1 MTKFNYSKA
10 YSEFKQNTEKEK
22 IFFLENGM
30 TAENVDIII
39 EYSKQQFRND
49 CAYHEH
55 NCSLYQYTEGMEEE
69 GRSHILIMQTRS
81 YMNETKNKA
90 DYVSLDW
97 IDSIKNIALKNYLQS
112 LDITNKIILTEIV
125 MNKRPRAELAN
136 KLGITERTIYN
147 KYSKIVKEIKKILT
161 K

>member
-10 YSEFKQNTEKEK
+10 YSEFKQNIEKEK
-22 IFFLENGM
+22 SFFLENGM
-30 TAENVDIII
+30 SVENTEIII
-39 EYSKQQFRND
+39 EYSKHQFRND

-55 NCSLYQYTEGMEEE
+55 NCSLYQYTAGMEEE
-69 GRSHILIMQTRS
+69 GRSPFLIMQS
-81 YMNETKNKA
+81 MNYSSETKKEF

-97 IDSIKNIALKNYLQS
+97 INTVKNVALKKYLKS

-147 KYSKIVKEIKKILT
+147 KYSKVVKEIKKILT